1 MKKSHSFLHVNW
13 CHTGNILVLST
24 GYIEIYMST
33 VLTKNWTLLQCHLL
47 MGIIS
52 SISNGS
58 LAALRIQW
66 DVFKL
71 SASYWLRKSSQDLLG
86 SVSGCLS
93 EGWHMF
99 IYKGWHSFERKE
111 KWVLVLICLLQTM
124 RFGACYVFSLN
135 LGLFCQTEFSK
146 YFHIERTV
154 DDSLNLSLIV
164 DGKIRIIT
172 KDVEQMTFM
181 HLIIFIMNIITL
193 AGPWNTRT
201 FHRVIAYFIT
211 LSMGTRTRAFPF
223 TGHTSEVSLLFLWTL
238 YWRTW
243 DNVIAIE
250 RENYVS

>member
-1 MKKSHSFLHVNW
+1 M
-13 CHTGNILVLST
+13 
-24 GYIEIYMST
+24 YMST

-47 MGIIS
+47 MGLIS

-71 SASYWLRKSSQDLLG
+71 SASYWLRKSSQDFLG
-86 SVSGCLS
+86 SISGCLN

-99 IYKGWHSFERKE
+99 IYKGWHSFGRKE
-111 KWVLVLICLLQTM
+111 KWVLALICLLQTTW
-124 RFGACYVFSLN
+124 FGACYVFSLN
-135 LGLFCQTEFSK
+135 LGLFCQTVFST

-154 DDSLNLSLIV
+154 DDSLNLSLTV
-164 DGKIRIIT
+164 DWKIRIIT
-172 KDVEQMTFM
+172 KDVEQMTFI
-181 HLIIFIMNIITL
+181 HLIFFIMNIIIL

-211 LSMGTRTRAFPF
+211 VSMGTRTRAFPF
-223 TGHTSEVSLLFLWTL
+223 IGHTSQVSLLFPPTL

-243 DNVIAIE
+243 DSVIAKE
-250 RENYVS
+250 TENYVN